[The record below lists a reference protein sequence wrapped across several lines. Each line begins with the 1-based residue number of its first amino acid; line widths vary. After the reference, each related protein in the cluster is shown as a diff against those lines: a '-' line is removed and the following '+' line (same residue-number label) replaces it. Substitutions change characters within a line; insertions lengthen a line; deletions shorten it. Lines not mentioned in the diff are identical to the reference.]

1 MYIMLKINKSEFPT
15 HNHISAYENSWIYF
29 KQMIASQRLTDN
41 KKETKGGK
49 KKHKEENKFKLRK
62 GLRSSCIVSI
72 HD

>member
-41 KKETKGGK
+41 KKETKGEK
-49 KKHKEENKFKLRK
+49 KNTRRK
-62 GLRSSCIVSI
+62 INSN
-72 HD
+72 